1 MNDAGIDLLKD
12 FEGFRERAYLD
23 IVGVP
28 TIGYGFTKDVQLGDH
43 MTQAEGQER
52 LKVELAEFEGGVIT
66 SCTRL
71 PSPNQLAALVCLA
84 YNIGLA
90 GFRKSTVL
98 RLHNVGDFSG
108 AADAFRMWCKAGG
121 RVVTGLVN
129 RREAER
135 ALYLTPDNE
144 RRARP

>member
-23 IVGVP
+23 VVGIP
-28 TIGYGFTKDVQLGDH
+28 TIGYGFTRGVKLGDH

-52 LKVELAEFEGGVIT
+52 LKSELAEFEAGVKT
-66 SCTRL
+66 ACARL
-71 PSPNQLAALVCLA
+71 PSESQLAALVCLA

-90 GFRKSTVL
+90 AFKKSTVL
-98 RLHNVGDFSG
+98 RLHNAGDFSG
-108 AADAFRMWCKAGG
+108 AADSFRMWCKAGG

-135 ALYLTPDNE
+135 ALYLTPDLD
-144 RRARP
+144 RRAA